1 MLAYQRTGDRSGT
14 RVVLLHGIPGGAG
27 SWDRVARALGDDADV
42 VIPDL
47 LGFGASPRP
56 TALEDLHANA
66 QARAVAALLDE
77 LGGEPAVVVG
87 HDFGG
92 PIALTLMAQRP
103 DLVAGLGLLA
113 TNTFTDTPIPFPLS
127 TILWPVVGAV
137 TSRLLFSRPSLML
150 MARTGESL
158 GDAAQ
163 VRAVRTIFEGS
174 LRRLRELYA
183 PVEAALSQVAVP
195 AFVAWG
201 ERDPFFPVAQGER
214 TAAAAGVPLRLYPGA
229 GHFLPQERPDDVA
242 SDVAA
247 LLAIVAA
254 R

>member
-1 MLAYQRTGDRSGT
+1 MLAYQRTGDPSAT
-14 RVVLLHGIPGGAG
+14 RVVLLHGIPGSAG
-27 SWDRVARALGDDADV
+27 SWGGVTQALGGAADV

-47 LGFGASPRP
+47 LGFGASPRS
-56 TALEDLHANA
+56 TALEDLHAHA
-66 QARAVAALLDE
+66 QARAVASMLDE

-103 DLVAGLGLLA
+103 DLVSGLGLLA
-113 TNTFTDTPIPFPLS
+113 TNTFADTPIPFPLS
-127 TILWPVVGAV
+127 TVLWPVVGGA
-137 TSRLLFSRPSLML
+137 TARLLFSRPSLML

-174 LRRLRELYA
+174 LRRLRALYA
-183 PVEAALSQVAVP
+183 PVEAALSQVSVP
-195 AFVAWG
+195 AFVGWG

-214 TAAAAGVPLRLYPGA
+214 TAAAVGVPLRRYPGA
-229 GHFLPQERPDDVA
+229 GHFLPQERPDEVA

-247 LLAIVAA
+247 LLAVVA
-254 R
+254 RR